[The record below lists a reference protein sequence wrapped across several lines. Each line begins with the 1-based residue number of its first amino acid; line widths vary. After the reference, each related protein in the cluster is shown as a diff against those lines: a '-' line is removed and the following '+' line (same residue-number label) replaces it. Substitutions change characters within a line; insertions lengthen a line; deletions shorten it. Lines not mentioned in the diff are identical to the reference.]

1 MPDGGIETRQAIVKG
16 EQTIVQAKPGGEY
29 NGGQPSSFSNAVW
42 DVHVNLPQ
50 QVENASVSI
59 AGDMIGLL
67 RLWEAFIE
75 LDTGAGSFRIPA
87 GQIGIGAAAGQ
98 FVPGVRLSE
107 MTVSFEIS
115 MGRKERDA
123 LLTGE
128 AGAGRYL
135 LLSEPVGFAVTVSC
149 GDQKM
154 KSEDLQAIELA
165 LPLPEG
171 LEPDRAINVLMLDR
185 KGSVRLLPARRI
197 SRKGRM
203 MAAANGAGEGIF
215 VLACTRGER

>member
-1 MPDGGIETRQAIVKG
+1 M
-16 EQTIVQAKPGGEY
+16 QAKPGGEY

-50 QVENASVSI
+50 QTENASVSI

-75 LDTGAGSFRIPA
+75 LDTGTGSFRIPA
-87 GQIGIGAAAGQ
+87 GQIGIGASAGQ
-98 FVPGVRLSE
+98 FGPGVRLSE

-154 KSEDLQAIELA
+154 KPEGLQAIELA
-165 LPLPEG
+165 LPLPDG
-171 LEPDRAINVLMLDR
+171 LEPDRAIYVLMLDK
-185 KGSVRLLPARRI
+185 KGSVRLLPVRRI

-203 MAAANGAGEGIF
+203 MAVATGSGEGIF